1 MLSTF
6 DSLWSRRNLLRVLTR
21 TNLQLIHGRTVLGSL
36 WWLLDPLMMTGVYT
50 IVVGF
55 IRGQGGLHDPYPAFL
70 LCGLI
75 AWKAF
80 SQSITQAITAL
91 ARNEGLINS
100 FSFPKAVI
108 PLSLVFSTHIL
119 LVFAFWPLL
128 LVVLFYEYVMSI
140 ASIHLGLTVLFLPLL
155 VLTQLSLALGG
166 ALFLSALG
174 AFFKDLEN
182 IMTHLLQALMFL
194 SPCLYSIVDVMP
206 DYKGLASVQWSGL
219 RTIYV
224 LNPMAHVLDGYR
236 QAILYGRCPDLVGV
250 FFALTIGV
258 VTTLWG
264 LSYFRSQER
273 RFAKVI

>member
-6 DSLWSRRNLLRVLTR
+6 ETLWSRRHLVRVLTR

-36 WWLLDPLMMTGVYT
+36 WWILDPIMMTGVYT

-55 IRGQGGLHDPYPAFL
+55 IRGQGGMHDPYPAFL

-80 SQSITQAITAL
+80 SQSIIQAITAL

-108 PLSLVFSTHIL
+108 PLSIVFSTHIL
-119 LVFAFWPLL
+119 LGFAFWPLL
-128 LVVLFYEYVMSI
+128 LVVLFYEYVMSV
-140 ASIHLGLTVLFLPLL
+140 ATIHLGLTVFFLPLL
-155 VLTQLSLALGG
+155 VFAQLTLSLGG

-182 IMTHLLQALMFL
+182 IMTHMLQALMFL
-194 SPCLYSIVDVMP
+194 SPCLYSIVDVLP
-206 DYKGLASVQWSGL
+206 GYKGLASLRWSGL
-219 RTIYV
+219 RTFYV

-236 QAILYGRCPDLVGV
+236 SAILYGRSPDLAGV
-250 FFALTIGV
+250 FFALTVGV
-258 VTTLWG
+258 VSTLLG
-264 LSYFRSQER
+264 LAYFRSQER
-273 RFAKVI
+273 RFAKVL